1 MIIMTHIIIF
11 LGYNITKQEQVDIYV
26 SKYMKNLHTIA
37 KKSKERHRDLN
48 INFIFDKMDDENQK
62 GNQFFRRPPPGEIP
76 LVELLDDK
84 KLLND
89 ELSIYDLEIAKINYK
104 DLKQEAVLLG
114 QSDGWELYEYKKL
127 KYFYIQ
133 DAFTEL
139 LVKDNIKGFENTQY
153 IIYLTILLN
162 IVFVSFYLFLI
173 KKLQPLQKLKNDIVL
188 FSKGDLNI
196 DTSRVG
202 KDEIS
207 EVSNEFDKAIKE
219 IKILT
224 NSRNLFLRNI
234 MHELKT
240 PITKGLLISNMME
253 EGKFKNSLKKAFF
266 RLEYLLNEFA
276 RIEEFTSKN
285 IKIHKDEF
293 RIIDI
298 IDHSLDILLCDHDD
312 IHLDVQ
318 DNIFVTVD
326 FELFALALKNLLDN
340 AIKYGKNKPTIVIK
354 SKMISIQNIGVELS
368 QPIQNYNKP
377 FNKEYESSN
386 NGLGL
391 GLYIVNH
398 ILKAHELTL
407 EYKFENGKN
416 TFIIKFL

>member
-139 LVKDNIKGFENTQY
+139 LLKDNIKGFENTQY